1 MRLQSNG
8 CLGEGG
14 TVVGSIE
21 IAGSHLGRQIGSFED
36 CMLRAPELAAQDSDR
51 CIDADIQ
58 TRHCSE
64 RHSHLGPRR
73 DSDLSGWSGKAHLL
87 RHWPGS
93 HQKQARDPAVGC
105 SRLRHHRR

>member
-1 MRLQSNG
+1 M
-8 CLGEGG
+8 
-14 TVVGSIE
+14 VVVSIE
-21 IAGSHLGRQIGSFED
+21 IAGSRLERQLGSSEG

-58 TRHCSE
+58 TRHWLE

-73 DSDLSGWSGKAHLL
+73 DSDSSGWSGKAHLL
-87 RHWPGS
+87 RRWAGS

-105 SRLRHHRR
+105 SMLRHHRR